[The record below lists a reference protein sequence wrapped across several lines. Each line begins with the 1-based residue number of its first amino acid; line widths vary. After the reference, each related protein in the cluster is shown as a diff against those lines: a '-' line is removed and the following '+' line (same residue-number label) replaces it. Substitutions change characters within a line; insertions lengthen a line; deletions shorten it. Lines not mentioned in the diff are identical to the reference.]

1 EPGYYK
7 DGCYG
12 IRCENLV
19 VVRDWDAALREH
31 GPDTNDGPPMMAFE
45 ALTLAPFDQRLL
57 EPSLLTPPE
66 ADWIDRYHEQVFR
79 ELSPRLEEQDVA
91 WLRQA
96 TRPLETNYSRRSS

>member
-19 VVRDWDAALREH
+19 VVREH
-31 GPDTNDGPPMMAFE
+31 VADTDDGPPMMAFE

-66 ADWIDRYHEQVFR
+66 TDWIDRYHEQVCR
-79 ELSPRLEEQDVA
+79 ELSPRVQEQDAA

-96 TRPLETNYSRRSS
+96 TRPLLSVNR